1 MEDCQVKLTCGHGI
15 SMENSLGYLLVRDG
29 RVYWGSDFSGQLFLS
44 RVRKGTEHQ
53 WEWTR
58 QLVAFLQG
66 FCFSFCLTPCPWL
79 SSMTEL
85 SPAIRNQINHFF
97 PLSRFWSHLPHN
109 RKAPRENGQYPAL
122 CLALFGWMLFD
133 NIILFFGKFLDLTV
147 TIWFS
152 LS

>member
-15 SMENSLGYLLVRDG
+15 SMENSLCYLLVWDG

-44 RVRKGTEHQ
+44 HVRKGTESV
-53 WEWTR
+53 R
-58 QLVAFLQG
+58 MDKAISSLPSGFLFQ
-66 FCFSFCLTPCPWL
+66 FLLDSLPLTFL
-79 SSMTEL
+79 DDRI
-85 SPAIRNQINHFF
+85 SPAIRNQINHFL
-97 PLSRFWSHLPHN
+97 PLSSFWSHVPHN
-109 RKAPRENGQYPAL
+109 RKAPRENGRYPAL
-122 CLALFGWMLFD
+122 SLALFGWMPFD